1 MLRWLLSIGIFG
13 GMIAL
18 CVAGWNIGGV
28 GGVIGGALGA
38 ALGLIGRGYDA
49 SERLGNVYTGAL
61 VGMPIGLLLGGA
73 WEVGLPYVMSVYA
86 GG

>member
-18 CVAGWNIGGV
+18 CIVGWSIGGV

-38 ALGLIGRGYDA
+38 FWGLLGRGYDA
-49 SERLGNVYTGAL
+49 GERLGNVYTGAL
-61 VGMPIGLLLGGA
+61 VGMPIGLLIGGGWA
-73 WEVGLPYVMSVYA
+73 VGLPYIMAVYS